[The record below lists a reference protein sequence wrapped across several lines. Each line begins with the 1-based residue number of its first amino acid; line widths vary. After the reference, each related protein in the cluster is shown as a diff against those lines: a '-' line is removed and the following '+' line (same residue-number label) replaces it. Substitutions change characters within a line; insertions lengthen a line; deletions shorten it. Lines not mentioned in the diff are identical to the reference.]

1 MLMTRSLASRK
12 IAAAQDGHIGGSVA
26 KVTVKHVEHG
36 SYNRA
41 MASGITLAG
50 PSPDGFVHVQFWREA
65 LRMTE
70 EHFDQ
75 ELLQEGDMQVAK
87 MVPAGNSSEQFREDV
102 ATMMIP
108 VQKFPEFCDAMC
120 KMRDVLAQAIAV
132 RDAAIARDTAG

>member
-1 MLMTRSLASRK
+1 
-12 IAAAQDGHIGGSVA
+12 
-26 KVTVKHVEHG
+26 
-36 SYNRA
+36 
-41 MASGITLAG
+41 
-50 PSPDGFVHVQFWREA
+50 
-65 LRMTE
+65 MTE

-87 MVPAGNSSEQFREDV
+87 MVPAGSSSEQFREDV

-120 KMRDVLAQAIAV
+120 KMRDMLAQAIAV